1 MNITITSAAERFMR
15 RMVRFGGAGADAGF
29 RLTVTLGGCSGYS
42 SEFTVEP
49 APKPGDGAL
58 DVNGL
63 KVFLPEQSRLMLDGF
78 TVDFTETAMESGLTF
93 VNPNVS
99 GCGTCGTSNAGV
111 KPGSSAGSAVVAK
124 VDIGSIT
131 RRV

>member
-1 MNITITSAAERFMR
+1 MDITITSAAERFMR

-29 RLTVTLGGCSGYS
+29 RLTVTPGGCSGYS

-49 APKPGDGAL
+49 APKPGDAAL

-63 KVFLPEQSRLMLDGF
+63 KVFLPAQSRLMLDGF

-93 VNPNVS
+93 VNPNAS